1 MGLLKNILLTW
12 HAHGVLPAI
21 ALNLEGKAMHI
32 LSLEC
37 QCQLASEAQCFHSLQ
52 QHEAPLCALK
62 VAAALLYCLIMS
74 ALAKKQAILRRN
86 FLVLEV
92 SVMFQQLVCNRCV
105 CFQFGLAL
113 WVCWRNWRQVFY
125 WNKIIS
131 LNKSALLS
139 LALARFGVNLA
150 LYSAGLL
157 KSDALSSQVM
167 WGKGENWH
175 IPRTY

>member
-1 MGLLKNILLTW
+1 
-12 HAHGVLPAI
+12 
-21 ALNLEGKAMHI
+21 MHI

-62 VAAALLYCLIMS
+62 VAAAPLYCLIMS

-92 SVMFQQLVCNRCV
+92 SVVFQQLVCNRCV

-113 WVCWRNWRQVFY
+113 WVCWRNWRQFFY
-125 WNKIIS
+125 WNKIS

-139 LALARFGVNLA
+139 LALAWFGVNLA
-150 LYSAGLL
+150 VYSTGLL
-157 KSDALSSQVM
+157 KRWYSSISGYVREGRELTYPTHLLSVM
-167 WGKGENWH
+167 YYFND
-175 IPRTY
+175 YS